1 MSETGTGRP
10 DPGLVLEYQLDAPP
24 EKVWRAI
31 STPELRERW
40 LPSRD
45 LAADEPVSTVPGA
58 AGTEETGSSAA
69 RSRDGSQRSRSPGVL
84 IARQTFSGGA
94 SSWYSRTSP
103 PGGPPVPV
111 SLIRPC
117 PR

>member
-58 AGTEETGSSAA
+58 AV
-69 RSRDGSQRSRSPGVL
+69 RYRMRD
-84 IARQTFSGGA
+84 
-94 SSWYSRTSP
+94 
-103 PGGPPVPV
+103 
-111 SLIRPC
+111 
-117 PR
+117 